1 MAVMP
6 GLRSAL
12 RSCVQIA
19 SRRLCPTTAAPW
31 RKVSEHLLSVSG
43 GTPLPGR
50 SFGPAVRR
58 FHSSSER
65 GDLSKGS
72 CSADSSGYEPAKAPV
87 PAEGNRAINPFS
99 PRFART
105 TRPFFPI
112 CATNLRRG
120 HGAML
125 IRKKR
130 KRKYNRGKASK
141 GVYMKHNKGG
151 YPLPRTWQGG
161 MSPLYRRVPR
171 WPEAKQ
177 QLRKDRL
184 EPLNLSKLRYFIEAG
199 RLDTRYPITQ
209 RHLNDCRCAR
219 NVKNGVKLFNVN
231 DYPFPYQIDIEVAGA
246 DQSSIDAIRAVGGSV
261 TIVYMEKIALKAHMK
276 PWLFDVLPRTARPQ
290 LKMVHYLEKMRA
302 RGARVRYIKPLW
314 LLEEE
319 KRMQMELREL
329 AAEERIDPSEDNFE
343 SGPS

>member
-1 MAVMP
+1 MP
-6 GLRSAL
+6 GR
-12 RSCVQIA
+12 CFI
-19 SRRLCPTTAAPW
+19 
-31 RKVSEHLLSVSG
+31 G
-43 GTPLPGR
+43 
-50 SFGPAVRR
+50 AVRR
-58 FHSSSER
+58 FNSLR
-65 GDLSKGS
+65 GGEELSKDSFGADLSS
-72 CSADSSGYEPAKAPV
+72 YEPAKAPA
-87 PAEGNRAINPFS
+87 PANKDRPINPFS

-112 CATNLRRG
+112 CASNLRRG
-120 HGAML
+120 HGALL

-130 KRKYNRGKASK
+130 PRKKNRGKCSP
-141 GVYMKHNKGG
+141 GVYLSNNKGG
-151 YPLPRTWQGG
+151 YPLPRLYEGG
-161 MSPLYRRVPR
+161 MTPLYRRVPR

-209 RHLNDCRCAR
+209 RHLTESRCAR
-219 NVKNGVKLFNVN
+219 NVHNGVKLFNVN
-231 DYPFPYQIDIEVAGA
+231 DYPFPYKLDIEVAGA

-261 TIVYMEKIALKAHMK
+261 TIVYMEKIALKAHLK

-302 RGARVRYIKPLW
+302 RGARVRYIKPMW

-329 AAEERIDPSEDNFE
+329 AAEERLDPNEDTLE
-343 SGPS
+343 SDAP